1 VLAEVTAREIGRVT
15 IAEALEL
22 TALRADGT
30 GCAETA
36 HRYSRFAAHDE
47 GITAARIAREAGLPQ
62 QRVHEIVKP
71 AQPSRD
77 TNGPFAASSP
87 LDSAEPGAPTC

>member
-1 VLAEVTAREIGRVT
+1 VTEREIGRAT

-36 HRYSRFAAHDE
+36 SPLRPLRRRRRGHHSR
-47 GITAARIAREAGLPQ
+47 RIAREAGLPR

-71 AQPSRD
+71 AQPSRG
-77 TNGPFAASSP
+77 TNGPLRSLQPA
-87 LDSAEPGAPTC
+87 

>member
-1 VLAEVTAREIGRVT
+1 VTEREIGRAT

-36 HRYSRFAAHDE
+36 SPLRPLRRRRRGHHSRPDRPRSRPPA
-47 GITAARIAREAGLPQ
+47 AAR
-62 QRVHEIVKP
+62 
-71 AQPSRD
+71 SRD
-77 TNGPFAASSP
+77 RQAR
-87 LDSAEPGAPTC
+87 SAEQGYQRPPSQPPARL